1 MTDMLVDEATDPYRL
16 PDDAVVRSAWDDAL
30 ERGGEMLVLAG
41 NDVTLLSPVA
51 TEAVLASR
59 RGITVADLGRRLVLE
74 FGEPGAVDPSDMAR
88 DIITVLVSRG
98 VMTVDSPE

>member
-1 MTDMLVDEATDPYRL
+1 MSDVAVDSALDPYRL
-16 PDDAVVRSAWDDAL
+16 PDEAVVRSAWDDAL

-51 TEAVLASR
+51 TEAVLAAR
-59 RGITVADLGRRLVLE
+59 RGIAVGELSRRLVVE
-74 FGEPGAVDPSDMAR
+74 FGEPEGIDAGDMAR

-98 VMTVDSPE
+98 VMTVDASE